1 MLGRRCY
8 RDLIPKYCKW
18 FTGKFVAARGENW
31 RSVVGSLKVEC
42 LLVAIFEGTPR
53 GKFCLIFVTKKLLM
67 RVTKIICAC
76 NADNC
81 CIISSRT
88 TFHKNTTFHDLILYL
103 VNSFPFPYYLFSQDL
118 EIPFECTYPNQA
130 EASLIQMN
138 ITNTKVIFLAPD
150 DGSGI
155 FDLDLNIYKVRMKGQ
170 GDYVVRRDALI
181 YQSAWAFTFNLHS
194 R

>member
-1 MLGRRCY
+1 MLLRYYVRVV
-8 RDLIPKYCKW
+8 LITVVLSLVELR
-18 FTGKFVAARGENW
+18 FTK
-31 RSVVGSLKVEC
+31 
-42 LLVAIFEGTPR
+42 
-53 GKFCLIFVTKKLLM
+53 
-67 RVTKIICAC
+67 
-76 NADNC
+76 D
-81 CIISSRT
+81 
-88 TFHKNTTFHDLILYL
+88 TTFHDFILSL
-103 VNSFPFPYYLFSQDL
+103 VYSFPFPYYLFSQDL

-181 YQSAWAFTFNLHS
+181 YQSA
-194 R
+194 

>member
-8 RDLIPKYCKW
+8 LDLTITITILSCTW
-18 FTGKFVAARGENW
+18 FIRFHFRI
-31 RSVVGSLKVEC
+31 
-42 LLVAIFEGTPR
+42 IF
-53 GKFCLIFVTKKLLM
+53 
-67 RVTKIICAC
+67 
-76 NADNC
+76 
-81 CIISSRT
+81 
-88 TFHKNTTFHDLILYL
+88 
-103 VNSFPFPYYLFSQDL
+103 FSQDL

-150 DGSGI
+150 DGSGM

-181 YQSAWAFTFNLHS
+181 YQSA
-194 R
+194 